1 MRKAIDQDTLQAL
14 IETGAAREFRATR
27 GPGGEGWTLAT
38 RLGATWLPVR
48 SRREP
53 VRLGEPDRRGA
64 LRFRD
69 WDSRIQ
75 RRAVE
80 TAGEKKPP

>member
-38 RLGATWLPVR
+38 RLGAIWLPVR

-53 VRLGEPDRRGA
+53 VRIWASLT
-64 LRFRD
+64 
-69 WDSRIQ
+69 
-75 RRAVE
+75 AVE
-80 TAGEKKPP
+80 RFASGIGIREFNVEL

>member
-27 GPGGEGWTLAT
+27 GPSGGGWALAT
-38 RLGATWLPVR
+38 RLGTTWLAVR

-53 VRLGEPDRRGA
+53 VRLWA
-64 LRFRD
+64 SLT
-69 WDSRIQ
+69 
-75 RRAVE
+75 AVE
-80 TAGEKKPP
+80 RFASSIRVREFNVGL

>member
-1 MRKAIDQDTLQAL
+1 MQAL
-14 IETGAAREFRATR
+14 IETGAAREFRVTH

-53 VRLGEPDRRGA
+53 VRLWA
-64 LRFRD
+64 SLT
-69 WDSRIQ
+69 
-75 RRAVE
+75 AVE
-80 TAGEKKPP
+80 RFVSGVGIREFSVEL

>member
-27 GPGGEGWTLAT
+27 GSGGEGWTLAP

-53 VRLGEPDRRGA
+53 HRLLSCYRTCKGW
-64 LRFRD
+64 L
-69 WDSRIQ
+69 
-75 RRAVE
+75 
-80 TAGEKKPP
+80 